1 MMTTDVAAFRGA
13 QRLAYECVVSIGAG
27 LEPGVTE
34 REACRRMRAWF
45 HERGV
50 REYLHRPFA
59 WFGDR
64 TAFRGF
70 RTPLAFFA
78 TSRRLEPGMPFI
90 LDAAPVVD
98 GCTADVGYASSLGGN
113 AICDRLLGDLRH
125 HRALIA
131 ELVVT
136 HTLGD
141 VYDAVAALAHRQGY
155 QIRHRKYPFGV
166 LGHRVERLP
175 AGRSR
180 ITIGGFGLRSL
191 LALGRNTR
199 QTPTLWNDQF
209 SANRKL
215 PAGLWAVEPHLA
227 FRDVGA
233 KFEEILVVDE
243 AGARWL
249 DDDLPHVRRWQQQ
262 EWRVA

>member
-1 MMTTDVAAFRGA
+1 
-13 QRLAYECVVSIGAG
+13 VVSIADG
-27 LEPGVTE
+27 LEPGITE

-45 HERGV
+45 HDRGV

-78 TSRRLEPGMPFI
+78 TDRRLERGMPYI
-90 LDAAPVVD
+90 LDCAPVVD

-113 AICDRLLGDLRH
+113 AICDRLLDDLRH
-125 HRALIA
+125 HRELIA
-131 ELVVT
+131 KLVVT

-141 VYDAVAALAHRQGY
+141 VYDAVAALAHRQGH

-180 ITIGGFGLRSL
+180 ISIGGFGLRGL
-191 LALGRNTR
+191 LALGRDTR
-199 QTPTLWNDQF
+199 KAPTLWNDQF
-209 SANRKL
+209 AANQKL

-233 KFEEILVVDE
+233 KFEEILVVDN